1 MQIKIANADTSPLV
15 RPAKAAPQA
24 ESAATVETSVAESGP
39 VDSKEAPVGVL
50 SGDSGQR
57 IGHFIRGVTHE
68 SLQHVRY
75 LAGASAFRNVGS
87 TLGSIAFTPLAIKL
101 ASDNAAVVGG
111 VAIGGTVAA
120 GALGGLL
127 GYLWVKNR
135 DENDTGESQG
145 KTSYWGKAAD
155 VALDVGAG
163 LKALPNFI
171 YPTVYGATDA
181 QRDAIYA
188 QLDKLPL
195 EDATAA
201 GSMTVIPGL
210 TDTGI
215 SGMAQPGA
223 SHVRVLFDQA
233 YIDDPNR
240 IQHLVFHENG
250 HAVDYSGGFGL
261 LGANNWRGN
270 FGKGPFISDYASSN
284 RYEDWA
290 EMYEHYHSSCS
301 AGCTGCAVCSQ
312 FQDKFAVVERVSAQ
326 DPLHR
331 MVDQPKIREAGREI
345 GSTMSKIPYSRDAL
359 EVAASLIAPV
369 QMYRGAGDL
378 IKGLENDNEAQKLKG
393 KLNLASGLFLT
404 LPGAG
409 PLALASS
416 LAGGIIKTSADGSS
430 EAGLKAANRMADA
443 VLATSAGPVGMVVA
457 AVNKELQNNGL
468 RYDDSFGFT
477 GQGWKAAEATKSSL
491 LKGTLFTVGGVVGGS
506 LAGAALGVAFG
517 GHGGAAIGSL
527 WGQLA
532 GGAIGLGTYGVTRA
546 LKQDKKSKHPLAL
559 TKNDKKFLAGLAGG
573 ALVGGGA
580 GTALGL
586 YGGRAFGEL
595 VGGLVAGPT
604 GASVGSTVLGWGGAL
619 LGAYG
624 GAKVG
629 AGIGTG
635 RLLGKNTFTEDE
647 IPKTLARPEVLLA
660 EVQAQK
666 DAENAAKS

>member
-1 MQIKIANADTSPLV
+1 MQIKSANAETSPLV
-15 RPAKAAPQA
+15 RPAKMAAAA
-24 ESAATVETSVAESGP
+24 EAAASVEVESTSVDP
-39 VDSKEAPVGVL
+39 VDSSEASVGVL

-57 IGHFIRGVTHE
+57 IGHFVRSVTHE

-87 TLGSIAFTPLAIKL
+87 ALGSIAFTPLAIKL
-101 ASDNAAVVGG
+101 ASENAAVVGG

-135 DENDTGESQG
+135 DENSDTEGE
-145 KTSYWGKAAD
+145 KKESYWGKATD

-181 QRDAIYA
+181 QRDTIYA

-195 EDATAA
+195 QDAVAS

-223 SHVRVLFDQA
+223 SHVRVLLDQA
-233 YIDDPNR
+233 YIDDPHR
-240 IQHLVFHENG
+240 AQHLVFHENG

-261 LGANNWRGN
+261 LGAHNWRGN

-290 EMYEHYHSSCS
+290 EMYEHYH
-301 AGCTGCAVCSQ
+301 AGSPELEH
-312 FQDKFAVVERVSAQ
+312 FHDKAAVVERVSGQ
-326 DPLHR
+326 DPLSR
-331 MVDQPKIREAGREI
+331 MIDRPKIREAGKDI
-345 GSTMSKIPYSRDAL
+345 GSAMSKIPYSRDAL

-369 QMYRGAGDL
+369 QLYRGAGD
-378 IKGLENDNEAQKLKG
+378 IVEGLERDDDAQKLKG

-416 LAGGIIKTSADGSS
+416 LAGGVIKTTVDGSN
-430 EAGLKAANRMADA
+430 EASLKVANKMADA

-457 AVNKELQNNGL
+457 AVNKELENNGL
-468 RYDDSFGFT
+468 RYDDSYGFT
-477 GQGWKAAEATKSSL
+477 GQGWKAAGATKSSL
-491 LKGTLFTVGGVVGGS
+491 LKGTLYTVGGVVGGS

-532 GGAIGLGTYGVTRA
+532 GGALGLGTYGVSRA
-546 LKQDKKSKHPLAL
+546 LKHDKKNQHPLAL
-559 TKNDKKFLAGLAGG
+559 TKGDKKFLAGLTGG
-573 ALVGGGA
+573 ALLGGGA
-580 GTALGL
+580 GTAAGL
-586 YGGRAFGEL
+586 LGGRAVGEF
-595 VGGLVAGPT
+595 VGGMVAGPA
-604 GASVGSTVLGWGGAL
+604 GASVGSTVVGWSGAL

-624 GAKVG
+624 GAKLG
-629 AGIGTG
+629 AGLGSG
-635 RLLGKNTFTEDE
+635 RLLGKNKLTEDE
-647 IPKTLARPEVLLA
+647 VPRTLARPEVLFANL
-660 EVQAQK
+660 QTQK
-666 DAENAAKS
+666 EAENAAKS

>member
-15 RPAKAAPQA
+15 RAAKAAPK
-24 ESAATVETSVAESGP
+24 EVVETESVAAAP
-39 VDSKEAPVGVL
+39 VDSKEEAPVGVL
-50 SGDSGQR
+50 SGDAGQR
-57 IGHFIRGVTHE
+57 IGHFVRGVTHE

-87 TLGSIAFTPLAIKL
+87 ALGSIGFTPLAIKL
-101 ASDNAAVVGG
+101 ASENAAVVGG

-135 DENDTGESQG
+135 DENETSESDG
-145 KTSYWGKAAD
+145 KQSYWGKAAD
-155 VALDVGAG
+155 VALDVAAG
-163 LKALPNFI
+163 VKSLPNFI
-171 YPTVYGATDA
+171 YPTVYGATEA

-201 GSMTVIPGL
+201 GTMTVIPGL
-210 TDTGI
+210 SNTGI

-223 SHVRVLFDQA
+223 SHVRVLFDQG

-240 IQHLVFHENG
+240 VQHLVFHENG

-261 LGANNWRGN
+261 LGAHNWRGN

-290 EMYEHYHSSCS
+290 EMYEHYHAGSSE
-301 AGCTGCAVCSQ
+301 VEH
-312 FQDKFAVVERVSAQ
+312 FHDKAAVVERVSAQ
-326 DPLHR
+326 NPLNR
-331 MVDQPKIREAGREI
+331 MMDQPKIREAGRDI
-345 GSTMSKIPYSRDAL
+345 AGTMSKIPYSRDAL

-369 QMYRGAGDL
+369 QLYRGAGD
-378 IKGLENDNEAQKLKG
+378 IVKGLENDNDAQKLKG

-404 LPGAG
+404 LPGAA

-416 LAGGIIKTSADGSS
+416 LAGGVIKTAADGAG
-430 EAGLKAANRMADA
+430 EQGLKTANRMADA
-443 VLATSAGPVGMVVA
+443 VLATSAGPVGMVLA
-457 AVNKELQNNGL
+457 AVNTELQNNGL

-477 GQGWKAAEATKSSL
+477 GQGWKAAGATKSSL
-491 LKGTLFTVGGVVGGS
+491 IKGTIFTVGGVVGGS

-517 GHGGAAIGSL
+517 GHGGAAMGSL

-546 LKQDKKSKHPLAL
+546 LKQDKKTNHPLSL
-559 TKNDKKFLAGLAGG
+559 TKSDKKFLAGLAGG
-573 ALVGGGA
+573 ALVGGGV
-580 GTALGL
+580 GTAAGL

-595 VGGLVAGPT
+595 VGGMVAGPT

-624 GAKVG
+624 GAKLG
-629 AGIGTG
+629 AGVGSG
-635 RLLGKNTFTEDE
+635 RLFGKKHLTEEDV
-647 IPKTLARPEVLLA
+647 PKTLARPEVLFADL
-660 EVQAQK
+660 QAQK

>member
-15 RPAKAAPQA
+15 RAAKPAPET
-24 ESAATVETSVAESGP
+24 ESAASVETEAVSSEPQDSAEAS
-39 VDSKEAPVGVL
+39 VGVL

-87 TLGSIAFTPLAIKL
+87 ALGSIGFTPLAIKL
-101 ASDNAAVVGG
+101 ASENAAVVGG

-120 GALGGLL
+120 GAIGGLL

-135 DENDTGESQG
+135 DENSGEEDGEKS
-145 KTSYWGKAAD
+145 SYWGKAAD
-155 VALDVGAG
+155 VALDVSAG
-163 LKALPNFI
+163 FRALPKFI

-181 QRDAIYA
+181 QRDTIYA

-195 EDATAA
+195 QDAVAS

-223 SHVRVLFDQA
+223 SHVRMLLDQA
-233 YIDDPNR
+233 YIDDPHR
-240 IQHLVFHENG
+240 AQHLVFHENG

-261 LGANNWRGN
+261 LGAHNWRGD

-290 EMYEHYHSSCS
+290 EMYEHYH
-301 AGCTGCAVCSQ
+301 AGSKELEH
-312 FQDKFAVVERVSAQ
+312 FHDKAAVVERVSGQ
-326 DPLHR
+326 DPLTR
-331 MVDQPKIREAGREI
+331 MIDSPKIRETGKDI
-345 GSTMSKIPYSRDAL
+345 GSAMSKIPYSRDAL

-369 QMYRGAGDL
+369 QLYRGAGD
-378 IKGLENDNEAQKLKG
+378 IVEGLEKEDGAQTLKG

-404 LPGAG
+404 LPGAA

-416 LAGGIIKTSADGSS
+416 LAGGVIKSTVDSKN
-430 EAGLKAANRMADA
+430 EASLKTANRMADA
-443 VLATSAGPVGMVVA
+443 VLATSAGPVGMVIA
-457 AVNKELQNNGL
+457 AVNKELESNGL
-468 RYDDSFGFT
+468 RYDDSHGFT
-477 GQGWKAAEATKSSL
+477 GQGWKAAGATKSSL
-491 LKGTLFTVGGVVGGS
+491 LKGTIYTVGGVVGGS
-506 LAGAALGVAFG
+506 LAGAALGVALG

-532 GGAIGLGTYGVTRA
+532 GGALGLGAYGVTRA
-546 LKQDKKSKHPLAL
+546 LKQDKKSNHPLAL
-559 TKNDKKFLAGLAGG
+559 TSGDKKFLAGLTAG

-580 GTALGL
+580 GTALGMF
-586 YGGRAFGEL
+586 GGRALGGLF
-595 VGGLVAGPT
+595 GGLVAGSG
-604 GASVGSTVLGWGGAL
+604 GASIGSTVAGWGGAL
-619 LGAYG
+619 LGAYSG
-624 GAKVG
+624 GKLG
-629 AGIGTG
+629 AGIGSG
-635 RLLGKNTFTEDE
+635 RLLGKSLVAETDV
-647 IPKTLARPEVLLA
+647 PKTLARPETLLA
-660 EVQAQK
+660 EVQSQK